1 MSRRAIPFLEQDD
14 TSSKTR
20 LALVAWLA
28 ASTAIP
34 VQAFAGYA
42 GKGAAKV
49 IAEAL
54 MGGYSGNE

>member
-1 MSRRAIPFLEQDD
+1 MTLLRKPVL
-14 TSSKTR
+14 
-20 LALVAWLA
+20 LAWLA